1 MLRVT
6 WEWIALDEPA
16 LDLANTVA
24 IENGIEHD
32 LYDRPERYER
42 WIEKAAKSPALAP
55 DEAAAIAGARE
66 RLLALREPIR
76 DVIAATAAGQP
87 PPEQAVDVLNR
98 ASRRAP
104 QWLELD
110 ADGVREETRASAVDR
125 LLAKYARSTMAIAAE
140 GNKRLRRCP
149 APSCGMFY
157 RPTRRQQRW
166 CSQQCGTRA
175 RFARHYRAHHR
186 KP

>member
-6 WEWIALDEPA
+6 WEWIAIDEPA
-16 LDLANTVA
+16 LDLANTIAV
-24 IENGIEHD
+24 ENGTERD
-32 LYDRPERYER
+32 LFDEPGRYER
-42 WIEKAAKSPALAP
+42 WVERAATAP
-55 DEAAAIAGARE
+55 TLTADEAGAIAGARE

-76 DVIAATAAGQP
+76 EVITATAAGRTP
-87 PPEQAVDVLNR
+87 SSQAVDVLNR

-110 ADGVREETRASAVDR
+110 AHGVREETRATAGDR
-125 LLAKYARSTMAIAAE
+125 LLARYARSAMAIAAE
-140 GNKRLRRCP
+140 GKERLRRCP

-175 RFARHYRAHHR
+175 RFARHYRAHR
-186 KP
+186 A